1 MISWNPFSDRITTAR
16 FNSNYIKTAVVQV
29 NIPTNEASNEEKAS
43 FYNQLQK
50 VFHEIR
56 CLVKWESWDRM
67 HQWGRGLIMVITLL

>member
-1 MISWNPFSDRITTAR
+1 MISWNPFSDKITTAR
-16 FNSNYIKTAVVQV
+16 FNSDYIKTAVVQV

-43 FYNQLQK
+43 FYNQLQ
-50 VFHEIR
+50 IR